1 MQRTVIVLPDGSE
14 LSSGTGTVDAIQS
27 VSITQCV
34 NDSQELT
41 LGSVCANMLEA
52 TLITPAGGLSLTA
65 GDSLTVYR
73 EDGKARHKVGIFL
86 LEKPTRP
93 SANTMKLTAYDYIT
107 KLDRDLTGWLAGL
120 TVWPYTMYQLAGM
133 VCDQCGLTLANEQIP
148 NGDHPVQMFSAEG
161 ITGRQLMKWIGEAA
175 GRFCRATADGEV
187 EFAWYTP
194 AAVEIGPKAGGS
206 VAFAGGQLSLTDA
219 KASASGADGNV
230 TLTSENITVSHD
242 AAGNVTLTVSGDM
255 DNLYYFQNGLR
266 FEDYAVAPIEKVQI
280 RQSSEDVGT
289 IYPNEEG
296 QKNTYIITGNSLLT
310 ASYAQD
316 LRPIAHALYEQL
328 CNVSYTPCSIQ
339 LPCGSGIEAG
349 NTVTI
354 TDSNGKVVTAYVM
367 TKKQVGQ
374 RDTLECTGSPRRDS
388 TAAVNNQTYKALS
401 GKVLNLRTD
410 VEGLKVE
417 NADTKGNIAR
427 LQLSLE
433 GISASV
439 TAQNSQLDNI
449 SKQITA
455 VEQTASSID
464 MRISQV
470 EENGT
475 SKVETETGYTFDK
488 DGLRISKSGQ
498 PMENLLDNTGMYVK
512 RSGDILLRANDK
524 GVEAVDVT
532 IRNYLIVGDH
542 SRFED
547 YNGGT
552 GCFWI

>member
-1 MQRTVIVLPDGSE
+1 MIKTIIVLPDGSE
-14 LSSGTGTVDAIQS
+14 LSSGTGTVNAIQS
-27 VSITQCV
+27 VSITQSV
-34 NDSQELT
+34 NDSTELT
-41 LGSVCANMLEA
+41 LGSVCAGMLEA

-65 GDSLTVYR
+65 GDTLTVYR
-73 EDGKARHKVGIFL
+73 EDGTARHKVGLFL

-93 SANTMKLTAYDYIT
+93 SANAMKLTAYDYVT
-107 KLDRDLTGWLAGL
+107 KLDKDLTIWLAGL
-120 TVWPYTMYQLAGM
+120 TGWPYTLYQLAQM
-133 VCDQCGLTLANEQIP
+133 VCNACDVTLASDSIP
-148 NGDHPVQMFSAEG
+148 NGDIKVRKFSADG

-175 GRFCRATADGEV
+175 GRFCRATADGQM

-194 AAVEIGPKAGGS
+194 ASARVGGKAQES
-206 VAFAGGQLSLTDA
+206 VAFEEGQLSLNDR
-219 KASASGADGNV
+219 KATVSADLGNV
-230 TLTSENITVSHD
+230 ALTSENITVSSD
-242 AAGNVTLTVSGDM
+242 AAGNVVLTVRADLK
-255 DNLYYFQNGLR
+255 DLYYFQNGLR

-280 RQSSEDVGT
+280 RQTAEDVGT
-289 IYPNEEG
+289 VYPNEEG
-296 QKNTYIITGNSLLT
+296 ERNTYIITGNSLLT

-349 NTVTI
+349 NTVAI
-354 TDSNGKVVTAYVM
+354 TDSNGKTVTAYVM
-367 TKKQVGQ
+367 TKKQAGQ

-388 TAAVNNQTYKALS
+388 STAVNNQTYKALS

-417 NADTKGNIAR
+417 NADTKGNVTE
-427 LQLSLE
+427 LQLSLK

-439 TAQNSQLDNI
+439 TAQNSQLGNI
-449 SKQITA
+449 SKQITD

-464 MRISQV
+464 VRISQV

-498 PMENLLDNTGMYVK
+498 QMENLLDNTGMYVK
-512 RSGDILLRANDK
+512 RSGDILLQANDA
-524 GVEAVDVT
+524 GVKAVDVT
-532 IRNYLIVGDH
+532 IKNYLIVGEH
-542 SRFED
+542 ARFED